1 MSLVYKLKRRDR
13 APIWR
18 AIAGICIF
26 QKGEGVLRRLVRLAA
41 AGAILLVGSAF
52 LTACSTP
59 PQHDIALVGSFTTEG
74 VMGALSGQ
82 YAGHPGGGGEGGGCP
97 GITYDTSGNKPPN
110 GSSAG
115 INALLSGNGANGCLD
130 VARSSRGRGPSDP
143 RTIDFHAFAIDG
155 VRRAG
160 VTPT

>member
-59 PQHDIALVGSFTTEG
+59 PQHDIALVGSFTTGG

-82 YAGHPGGGGEGGGCP
+82 YAGNPSGGGKGGHFNPNLDTVHNVPAVLASGTYPIPNEGSCP
-97 GITYDTSGNKPPN
+97 
-110 GSSAG
+110 
-115 INALLSGNGANGCLD
+115 
-130 VARSSRGRGPSDP
+130 
-143 RTIDFHAFAIDG
+143 
-155 VRRAG
+155 
-160 VTPT
+160 